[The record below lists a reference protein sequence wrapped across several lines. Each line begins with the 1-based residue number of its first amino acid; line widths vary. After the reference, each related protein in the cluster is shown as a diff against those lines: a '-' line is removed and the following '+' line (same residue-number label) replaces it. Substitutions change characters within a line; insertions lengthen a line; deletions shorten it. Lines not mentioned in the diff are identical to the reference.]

1 MSTDGLGKM
10 RTQNQ
15 EARLVWKPDY
25 ELKFGLVPQE
35 GDFHNHIITKAS
47 CGFCDRYGR
56 EGKSGIAGFPT
67 IDGTDTSMGGMLPD
81 GKRRRVGC
89 KVWEA
94 FRTDH
99 IKRHLETEHPQKWA
113 EYQNLSTE
121 AKLRFFSQNPAPSS
135 LDGSDIDLHRLPF
148 QKIPSV
154 TLEKVG
160 TIAIL
165 KLNDPTR
172 LNALTTDMG
181 IRLEELVREIIDRVD
196 EFSAVVLTGEGRV
209 FSAGGDLAFL
219 QARIQDTATRN
230 SAIMRAYYERFM
242 SLRKLPIPLIAAL
255 NGAALGE
262 GMCISLFA
270 DARVIA
276 RDAKV
281 GFTFVNLGLHP
292 VLSGEEALIF
302 GLATKIVDKEDV
314 LKTALAL
321 AEEMTAGSSVATRT
335 LLRTLRMQQ
344 DVGVEIA
351 LAREVDCQATS
362 FSSADYQ
369 EGVNAVS
376 EKRKPAFHAVTM
388 RKFYGRFLSLRSL
401 PVPLIAALNGP
412 AIGAGM
418 CISLF
423 ADARVVAKDAKL
435 GFTFVHLGLHPE
447 DVVAEAVK
455 LAEEMTSGSSIAT
468 RSLLQ
473 TLRLKQDQGLDMA
486 LHREASSQAVCYATP
501 DYREGVDAIASKRK
515 PVFGPLEHYK

>member
-1 MSTDGLGKM
+1 MSTDGLGGNKL
-10 RTQNQ
+10 RNQNQ

-25 ELKFGLVPQE
+25 ELKFGLVPQD

-56 EGKSGIAGFPT
+56 EGKERGFPD
-67 IDGTDTSMGGMLPD
+67 IEGAESAIGSLLPD
-81 GKRRRVGC
+81 AKRRRVGC

-99 IKRHLETEHPQKWA
+99 IKRHLETEHPVKWA

-121 AKLRFFSQNPAPSS
+121 AKLRFFSQNPIS

-148 QKIPSV
+148 QKVPPV

-160 TIAIL
+160 AIAIL

-172 LNALTTDMG
+172 LNALTSDMG

-196 EFSAVVLTGEGRV
+196 EFSAVVLTGEGRA

-219 QARIQDTATRN
+219 QARIHDTATRN

-242 SLRKLPIPLIAAL
+242 SLRKLPIPLVAAL

-276 RDAKV
+276 REAKV

-292 VLSGEEALIF
+292 GMAVTHYLPKLVGPDHAAHLLLSGKVISGEEALIF

-314 LKTALAL
+314 LKAALAL
-321 AEEMTAGSSVATRT
+321 AEEMTAGASVATRT
-335 LLRTLRMQQ
+335 LLRTLRMHQ
-344 DVGVEIA
+344 DAGAEIA

-362 FSSADYQ
+362 FASADYQ
-369 EGVNAVS
+369 EGVNAVA
-376 EKRKPAFHAVTM
+376 EKRKPMF
-388 RKFYGRFLSLRSL
+388 
-401 PVPLIAALNGP
+401 N
-412 AIGAGM
+412 
-418 CISLF
+418 IS
-423 ADARVVAKDAKL
+423 
-435 GFTFVHLGLHPE
+435 
-447 DVVAEAVK
+447 
-455 LAEEMTSGSSIAT
+455 
-468 RSLLQ
+468 
-473 TLRLKQDQGLDMA
+473 
-486 LHREASSQAVCYATP
+486 
-501 DYREGVDAIASKRK
+501 
-515 PVFGPLEHYK
+515 EHYHETTEG

>member
-1 MSTDGLGKM
+1 MSSDGLGKM

-292 VLSGEEALIF
+292 GMAVTHYLPKLIGPDKAAHFLLSGKVLSGEEALIF

-376 EKRKPAFHAVTM
+376 EKRKLAFHASEH
-388 RKFYGRFLSLRSL
+388 Y
-401 PVPLIAALNGP
+401 
-412 AIGAGM
+412 
-418 CISLF
+418 
-423 ADARVVAKDAKL
+423 
-435 GFTFVHLGLHPE
+435 H
-447 DVVAEAVK
+447 
-455 LAEEMTSGSSIAT
+455 
-468 RSLLQ
+468 
-473 TLRLKQDQGLDMA
+473 
-486 LHREASSQAVCYATP
+486 EASES
-501 DYREGVDAIASKRK
+501 
-515 PVFGPLEHYK
+515 